1 VAVTLGAV
9 PGVVNRSSGIP
20 PLGQTGRVTE
30 AAAPRAYEEVI
41 EHIRELLV
49 NGDVQAGDRLPP
61 ERDLAEALGVSRP
74 MVREALRTL
83 EVLGVVAARRGQGP
97 GAGTFILSEPS
108 PALELLLD
116 MEFTLERFDL
126 ADVIDSR
133 VMLEQW
139 AIAGVPADA
148 DLTEAAYALTM
159 MGEPLDRDELMQ
171 WDLAFHQAI
180 VDCAPNRLVAHLY
193 RSLRGAMHQRLADSL
208 AGIEDDAWAP
218 FWRRIMR
225 EHRLIYAA
233 LDSGD
238 LDGAAQLSERHVTR
252 HYLRR
257 R

>member
-1 VAVTLGAV
+1 M
-9 PGVVNRSSGIP
+9 
-20 PLGQTGRVTE
+20 QTGCVTE

-41 EHIRELLV
+41 DHIRGLLAR
-49 NGDVQAGDRLPP
+49 GEVQSGDRLPP

-97 GAGTFILSEPS
+97 GAGTFILGGPS
-108 PALELLLD
+108 PALERLLD
-116 MEFTLERFDL
+116 IEFTLERFDL
-126 ADVIDSR
+126 ADVINTR

-148 DLTEAAYALTM
+148 DLSEAAYALMM
-159 MGEPLDRDELMQ
+159 MGDALDRDELMQ

-180 VDCAPNRLVAHLY
+180 VECAPNRLVAHLY

-208 AGIEDDAWAP
+208 VEIDDGSWP
-218 FWRRIMR
+218 SFWRRIMR
-225 EHRLIYAA
+225 EHRMIFAA

-238 LDGAAQLSERHVTR
+238 LDHAAALSERHVTR

-257 R
+257 RS

>member
-1 VAVTLGAV
+1 MD
-9 PGVVNRSSGIP
+9 
-20 PLGQTGRVTE
+20 
-30 AAAPRAYEEVI
+30 
-41 EHIRELLV
+41 HIRDLLITGEL
-49 NGDVQAGDRLPP
+49 QAGDRLPP
-61 ERDLAEALGVSRP
+61 ERDLADDLGVSRP

-116 MEFTLERFDL
+116 IEFTLERFDL
-126 ADVIDSR
+126 TDVIDTR
-133 VMLEQW
+133 IMLEQW
-139 AIAGVPADA
+139 AIGCMPADA
-148 DLTEAAYALTM
+148 HLEAAAHALTM
-159 MGEPLDRDELMQ
+159 MGEPLEREELMQ

-180 VDCAPNRLVAHLY
+180 VDCAPNRLVSHLY

-208 AGIEDDAWAP
+208 ADIDGSSWTP

-225 EHRLIYAA
+225 EHRMIYAA
-233 LDSGD
+233 LDAGN
-238 LDGAAQLSERHVTR
+238 LERAGELSERHVTK